1 MKRSSPLFVLF
12 FTIFIDL
19 LGFGIIIPVLGPYAK
34 EVLHAD
40 GWVYGLIFGVYSFM
54 NFVFA
59 PILGTLSDRKGRR
72 PVLLIT
78 IVIAMVGHLMFS
90 LSSSLIVLFLA
101 RMIAGIGSANISV
114 ANAYISDVTP
124 PEGRA
129 KAMGLIGAAFGLG
142 FVFGP
147 PVGGYIYEHL
157 SFEYIGYLTA
167 ALCLINFVL
176 AWVYLPES
184 IAEKNTEK
192 KFNFTN
198 IVMGMAEA
206 AQNPRINIYFF
217 LFSMVIIAFSM
228 MQSTVTLLFKD
239 RYALDVAQGSYMFA
253 YVGLL
258 MAIVQAG
265 LIGFFSKRLGEYKM
279 LLIGSIVMGLGLT
292 LIPFGPFW
300 LQFIYFALIA
310 VSNGMLGPA
319 INSLISKNA
328 DPHKLGQI
336 MGANQSF
343 GSLSR
348 GIGPVVAGTLYDVNF
363 TFPYITA
370 GVFMTLALLIT
381 LKMVKNP
388 DRK

>member
-1 MKRSSPLFVLF
+1 MKRSSPIFVLF

-19 LGFGIIIPVLGPYAK
+19 LGFGIIIPILGPYAK
-34 EVLHAD
+34 DVLHAD

-59 PILGTLSDRKGRR
+59 PVLGTLSDRKGRR

-78 IVIAMVGHLMFS
+78 IVIAMVGHLLFS
-90 LSSSLIVLFLA
+90 FSSSLILLFIA

-167 ALCLINFVL
+167 GLCLINFVL
-176 AWVYLPES
+176 AWIYLPES
-184 IAEKNTEK
+184 IKERNTEN
-192 KFNFTN
+192 KFNFKN
-198 IVMGMAEA
+198 ILNGLIEA
-206 AQNPRINIYFF
+206 GQNPKVNKFF
-217 LFSMVIIAFSM
+217 VLFFIVIIAFSM

-239 RYALDVAQGSYMFA
+239 RYSLTASEGSYMFA
-253 YVGLL
+253 YVGFL
-258 MAIVQAG
+258 MAIVQG
-265 LIGFFSKRLGEYKM
+265 FFIGFFSKRLGESKM
-279 LLIGSIVMGLGLT
+279 LLIGSIGMGLGLA
-292 LIPFGPFW
+292 LIPFGPFYM
-300 LQFIYFALIA
+300 QFIYFAIIA
-310 VSNGMLGPA
+310 VSNGMIGPA

-328 DPHKLGQI
+328 DPTKLGQI

-348 GIGPVVAGTLYDVNF
+348 GLGPIIAGVLYDINY
-363 TFPYITA
+363 TFPYLAAGLIMTVCFFTA
-370 GVFMTLALLIT
+370 FVV
-381 LKMVKNP
+381 VKRP
-388 DRK
+388 EGR

>member
-19 LGFGIIIPVLGPYAK
+19 LGFGIIIHILGPYAK
-34 EVLHAD
+34 DVLHAE

-59 PILGTLSDRKGRR
+59 PVLGTLSDRVGRR

-78 IVIAMVGHLMFS
+78 IVIAMVGHLLFS
-90 LSSSLIVLFLA
+90 FSSSLLLLFIA

-167 ALCLINFVL
+167 LLCLINFVL

-184 IAEKNTEK
+184 IKERNTQN

-198 IVMGMAEA
+198 ILRGLIEA
-206 AQNPRINIYFF
+206 GTNPKVNKFF
-217 LFSMVIIAFSM
+217 LLFFIVIIAFSM
-228 MQSTVTLLFKD
+228 MQSTVTLLFKA
-239 RYALDVAQGSYMFA
+239 RYSLTAAEGSYMFA
-253 YVGLL
+253 YVGFL
-258 MAIVQAG
+258 MAIVQG
-265 LIGFFSKRLGEYKM
+265 FLIGFFSKRLGEAKM
-279 LLIGSIVMGLGLT
+279 LIIGSIGMGLGLA

-300 LQFIYFALIA
+300 LQFVYFALIA
-310 VSNGMLGPA
+310 VTNGMIGPA

-328 DPHKLGQI
+328 DPTKLGQI

-348 GIGPVVAGTLYDVNF
+348 GIGPVIAGTLYDIDY
-363 TFPYITA
+363 TFPYLVA
-370 GVFMTLALLIT
+370 GLIMTVCFFVALVV
-381 LKMVKNP
+381 VK
-388 DRK
+388 RV

>member
-19 LGFGIIIPVLGPYAK
+19 LGFGIIIPILGPYAK
-34 EVLHAD
+34 DVLHAD

-59 PILGTLSDRKGRR
+59 PVLGTLSDRKGRR

-78 IVIAMVGHLMFS
+78 IVIAMVGHLLFS
-90 LSSSLIVLFLA
+90 FSSSLLVLFVA

-176 AWVYLPES
+176 AWIYLPES
-184 IAEKNTEK
+184 IKERNTEN
-192 KFNFTN
+192 KFNFKN
-198 IVMGMAEA
+198 ILRGLVEA
-206 AQNPRINIYFF
+206 GKNPRVNKFF
-217 LFSMVIIAFSM
+217 LLFFIVIIAFSM
-228 MQSTVTLLFKD
+228 MQSTVTLLFTD
-239 RYALDVAQGSYMFA
+239 RYKLDAAQGSYMFA

-265 LIGFFSKRLGEYKM
+265 FIGFFSKRLGESKM
-279 LLIGSIVMGLGLT
+279 LLIGSVVMGLGLT

-300 LQFIYFALIA
+300 LQFVYFALIA
-310 VSNGMLGPA
+310 VSNGMIGPA

-328 DPHKLGQI
+328 DPTKLGQI

-348 GIGPVVAGTLYDVNF
+348 GIGPVIAGILYDINYA
-363 TFPYITA
+363 FPYLAA
-370 GVFMTLALLIT
+370 GLIMTVSFFVALLV
-381 LKMVKNP
+381 VKRP
-388 DRK
+388 DGR

>member
-19 LGFGIIIPVLGPYAK
+19 LGFGIIIPILGPYAK
-34 EVLHAD
+34 DVLHAD

-59 PILGTLSDRKGRR
+59 PVLGTLSDRVGRR

-78 IVIAMVGHLMFS
+78 IVIAMVGHLLFS
-90 LSSSLIVLFLA
+90 FSSSLLLLFIA

-167 ALCLINFVL
+167 LLCLINFVL

-184 IAEKNTEK
+184 IKERNTQN

-198 IVMGMAEA
+198 ILRGLIEA
-206 AQNPRINIYFF
+206 GTNPKVNKFF
-217 LFSMVIIAFSM
+217 LLFFIVIIAFSM
-228 MQSTVTLLFKD
+228 MQSTVTLLFKA
-239 RYALDVAQGSYMFA
+239 RYSLTAAEGSYMFA
-253 YVGLL
+253 YVGFL
-258 MAIVQAG
+258 MAIVQG
-265 LIGFFSKRLGEYKM
+265 FLIGFFSKRLGEAKM
-279 LLIGSIVMGLGLT
+279 LIIGSIGMGLGLV

-300 LQFIYFALIA
+300 LQFVYFALIA
-310 VSNGMLGPA
+310 VTNGMIGPA

-328 DPHKLGQI
+328 DPTKLGQI

-348 GIGPVVAGTLYDVNF
+348 GIGPVIAGTLYDIDY
-363 TFPYITA
+363 TLPYLAAGLIMTA
-370 GVFMTLALLIT
+370 CFFVAL
-381 LKMVKNP
+381 MVVK
-388 DRK
+388 RVG

>member
-1 MKRSSPLFVLF
+1 
-12 FTIFIDL
+12 
-19 LGFGIIIPVLGPYAK
+19 
-34 EVLHAD
+34 
-40 GWVYGLIFGVYSFM
+40 M

-59 PILGTLSDRKGRR
+59 PVLGTLSDRVGRR

-78 IVIAMVGHLMFS
+78 IVIAMVGHLLFS
-90 LSSSLIVLFLA
+90 FSSSLLLLFIA

-167 ALCLINFVL
+167 ALCLVNFVL

-184 IAEKNTEK
+184 IKERNTEN
-192 KFNFTN
+192 KFNFKN
-198 IVMGMAEA
+198 IVGGLIEA
-206 AQNPRINIYFF
+206 GINPKVNKFF
-217 LFSMVIIAFSM
+217 VLFFIVIIAFSM
-228 MQSTVTLLFKD
+228 MQSTVTLLFAD
-239 RYALDVAQGSYMFA
+239 RYGLNAAEGSYMFA
-253 YVGLL
+253 YVGFL

-265 LIGFFSKRLGEYKM
+265 FIGFFSRRLGESKL
-279 LLIGSIVMGLGLT
+279 LLIGSIVMGIGLT

-310 VSNGMLGPA
+310 VSNGMIGPA

-328 DPHKLGQI
+328 DPTKLGQI

-348 GIGPVVAGTLYDVNF
+348 GIGPVIAGMLYDVNY
-363 TFPYITA
+363 TLPYLAA
-370 GVFMTLALLIT
+370 GLIMTVSFFVALLV
-381 LKMVKNP
+381 VK
-388 DRK
+388 RVG

>member
-19 LGFGIIIPVLGPYAK
+19 LGFGIIIPILGPYAK
-34 EVLHAD
+34 DVLHAD

-59 PILGTLSDRKGRR
+59 PVLGTLSDRVGRR

-78 IVIAMVGHLMFS
+78 IVIAMVGHLLFS
-90 LSSSLIVLFLA
+90 FSSSLLLLFIA

-124 PEGRA
+124 PEERA

-167 ALCLINFVL
+167 LLCLINFVL

-184 IAEKNTEK
+184 IKERNTQN

-198 IVMGMAEA
+198 ILRGLIEA
-206 AQNPRINIYFF
+206 GTNPKVNKFF
-217 LFSMVIIAFSM
+217 LLFFIVIIAFSM
-228 MQSTVTLLFKD
+228 MQSTVTLLFKA
-239 RYALDVAQGSYMFA
+239 RYSLTAAEGSYMFA
-253 YVGLL
+253 YVGFL
-258 MAIVQAG
+258 MAIVQG
-265 LIGFFSKRLGEYKM
+265 FLIGFFSKRLGEAKM
-279 LLIGSIVMGLGLT
+279 LIIGSIGMGLGLV

-300 LQFIYFALIA
+300 LQFVYFALIA
-310 VSNGMLGPA
+310 VTNGMIGPA

-328 DPHKLGQI
+328 DPTKLGQI

-348 GIGPVVAGTLYDVNF
+348 GIGPVIAGTLYDIDY
-363 TFPYITA
+363 TFPYLAAGLIMTA
-370 GVFMTLALLIT
+370 CFFVAL
-381 LKMVKNP
+381 MVVK
-388 DRK
+388 RVG

>member
-19 LGFGIIIPVLGPYAK
+19 LGFGIIIPILGPYAK
-34 EVLHAD
+34 DVLHAE

-54 NFVFA
+54 NFLFA
-59 PILGTLSDRKGRR
+59 PVLGTLSDRVGRR

-78 IVIAMVGHLMFS
+78 IVIAMVGHLLFS
-90 LSSSLIVLFLA
+90 FSSSLLLLFIA

-167 ALCLINFVL
+167 ALCLVNFIL

-184 IAEKNTEK
+184 IKERNTEN

-198 IVMGMAEA
+198 ILRGLIEA
-206 AQNPRINIYFF
+206 GTNPKVNKFF
-217 LFSMVIIAFSM
+217 LLFFIVIIAFSM
-228 MQSTVTLLFKD
+228 MQSTVTLLFKA
-239 RYALDVAQGSYMFA
+239 RYSLTAAEGSYMFA
-253 YVGLL
+253 YVGFL
-258 MAIVQAG
+258 MAIVQG
-265 LIGFFSKRLGEYKM
+265 FLIGFFSKRLGEAKM
-279 LLIGSIVMGLGLT
+279 LIIGSIGMGLGLA

-300 LQFIYFALIA
+300 LQFVYFGLIA
-310 VSNGMLGPA
+310 VTNGMIGPA

-328 DPHKLGQI
+328 DPTKLGQI

-348 GIGPVVAGTLYDVNF
+348 GIGPVIAGTLYDIDYTLPYLAAGLIMTVCFF
-363 TFPYITA
+363 T
-370 GVFMTLALLIT
+370 ALVV
-381 LKMVKNP
+381 VK
-388 DRK
+388 RVG

>member
-19 LGFGIIIPVLGPYAK
+19 LGFGIIIPILGPYAK
-34 EVLHAD
+34 DVLHAD

-54 NFVFA
+54 NFLFA
-59 PILGTLSDRKGRR
+59 PVLGTLSDRVGRR

-78 IVIAMVGHLMFS
+78 IVIAMVGHLLFS
-90 LSSSLIVLFLA
+90 FSSSLLLLFIA

-167 ALCLINFVL
+167 LLCLINFVL

-184 IAEKNTEK
+184 IKERNTQN

-198 IVMGMAEA
+198 ILRGLIEA
-206 AQNPRINIYFF
+206 GTNPKVNKFF
-217 LFSMVIIAFSM
+217 LLFFIVIIAFSM
-228 MQSTVTLLFKD
+228 MQSTVTLLFKA
-239 RYALDVAQGSYMFA
+239 RYSLTAAEGSYMFA
-253 YVGLL
+253 YVGFL
-258 MAIVQAG
+258 MAIVQG
-265 LIGFFSKRLGEYKM
+265 FLIGFFSKRLGEAKM
-279 LLIGSIVMGLGLT
+279 LIIGSIGMGLGLA

-300 LQFIYFALIA
+300 LQFVYFALIA
-310 VSNGMLGPA
+310 VTNGMIGPA

-328 DPHKLGQI
+328 DPTKLGQI

-348 GIGPVVAGTLYDVNF
+348 GIGPVIAGTLYDIDYTLPYLAAGLIMTVCFF
-363 TFPYITA
+363 T
-370 GVFMTLALLIT
+370 ALVV
-381 LKMVKNP
+381 VK
-388 DRK
+388 RV